1 MDVKVIK
8 NEKDN
13 ILVELSN
20 QTVAEL
26 LRVYLN
32 EDEGVAMAAW
42 KREHPSKPIVFEI
55 KTTKGKSAKKALEDA
70 AARVQKETDKVLD
83 EFKKAIK

>member
-1 MDVKVIK
+1 MNVKIIK

-13 ILVELSN
+13 ILLEIDN
-20 QTVAEL
+20 QTIAEL

-42 KREHPSKPIVFEI
+42 KREHPDKPVVFEI
-55 KTTKGKSAKKALEDA
+55 KTKGKSAKKALEDA
-70 AARVQKETDKVLD
+70 AAKIEKETDKVLD
-83 EFKKAIK
+83 EFKKAVK